1 MSARRV
7 RGDPPRPGVTERP
20 PAARTRPSPG
30 AGHLRSVLASRSAA
44 LLSLLLNT
52 FANAGVGQE
61 PPRIPLVSGLV
72 LGSVLHSPIG
82 EREDVI
88 EIRSADP
95 AGVHYAWHERTIS
108 ADGDT
113 TDGFRKRFVS
123 AGDLAGAPRFD
134 DVFGRD
140 EQVRAGFTAL
150 TLSSAVY
157 AQLDRA
163 GSAPFSLMVVP
174 REARTRAL
182 SGTAL
187 DALFSA
193 GRVRYKGTLTK
204 LSPGAEPFPLLV
216 NGVRSEVPALRVK
229 GSFASGLRRT
239 EWDLWV
245 LADSAHPLILKSVLE
260 GDVFQMVRADLPD
273 RSARERGALMD
284 GRLIE
289 AELVKRCRLELPG
302 VYFAF
307 GTAAID
313 PISDRALAELAK
325 GLAGHPDWKVTVE
338 GHTDSVG
345 TDAANQTLSTRRA
358 EAVRA
363 RLAQRHGV
371 STRGWGAVGYGATRP
386 RESNAT
392 IEGRARNRRV
402 ELVRDCS

>member
-1 MSARRV
+1 VIS
-7 RGDPPRPGVTERP
+7 
-20 PAARTRPSPG
+20 PAW
-30 AGHLRSVLASRSAA
+30 AA
-44 LLSLLLNT
+44 LGALLLAT
-52 FANAGVGQE
+52 AVSPDLAQD
-61 PPRIPLVSGLV
+61 PAPARIPLVTGLV
-72 LGSVLHSPIG
+72 LGSVLHSPLG

-88 EIRSADP
+88 EIRSAD
-95 AGVHYAWHERTIS
+95 ATGVHYAWHERTIQ
-108 ADGDT
+108 ANGDT

-134 DVFGRD
+134 DVFARD
-140 EQVRAGFTAL
+140 EQVRPGFTAL

-157 AQLDRA
+157 QQLLDA
-163 GSAPFSLMVVP
+163 GSAPFSVMVIP
-174 REARTRAL
+174 DEARKSPL

-193 GRVRYKGTLTK
+193 QRVRYKGTLTRI
-204 LSPGAEPFPLLV
+204 SPAPEPFPLLLD
-216 NGVRSEVPALRVK
+216 GVRTGLPALHVK
-229 GSFASGLRRT
+229 GSFASGLKHA
-239 EWDLWV
+239 EWELWV
-245 LADSAHPLILKSVLE
+245 LADSAHPLLLKSVLQ

-273 RSARERGALMD
+273 SSAKKGGAPME
-284 GRLIE
+284 GGLIE
-289 AELVKRCRLELPG
+289 AEMAKRCRIEIPG

-313 PISDRALAELAK
+313 PISDRVLAELAK

-345 TDAANQTLSTRRA
+345 TDAANKALSERRA

-371 STRGWGAVGYGATRP
+371 NTKSWGAVGYGATKP
-386 RESNAT
+386 RESNST

-402 ELVRDCS
+402 ELVRDCT